1 MKNNR
6 QILLTEVIAKALTL
20 ALFFL
25 FNLNSNAQTT
35 LNVWLTSGG
44 VENYT
49 FAESLSLKASSDTE
63 LTLTSGNIEV
73 VYTVT
78 DIRKLTINNKEAEE
92 IAASIKTTEAATA
105 TDSSVGVYDMSG
117 KLVTTLRKDAK
128 NVTQVDLKG
137 MPAGIYIVKS
147 AHTQFKII
155 VK

>member
-6 QILLTEVIAKALTL
+6 QMLLTAVIAKALTV
-20 ALFFL
+20 ALFFI
-25 FNLNSNAQTT
+25 FNLNTNAQTT

-44 VENYT
+44 VENYSFT
-49 FAESLSLKASSDTE
+49 ENLSLKASSDTE
-63 LTLTSGNIEV
+63 LTLTSGDLEV

-92 IAASIKTTEAATA
+92 IAASIKTNDAAA
-105 TDSSVGVYDMSG
+105 IDSNVSIYDTSG
-117 KLVTTLRKDAK
+117 TLVTTLQKNAK